1 MSADPAIPDPDEQ
14 MLARL
19 AAMDMAA
26 AEAAHARF
34 MAAAEPD
41 ESARA
46 GRTYQKMA
54 RSLRQTLMLKARL
67 KQDRER
73 AAQDAAPKPAVPRP
87 PGGEAVARRVREL
100 RAALL
105 RVGWKEH
112 PEVEGFDWVAEAVEE
127 TLVRDCLEPDFAAEG
142 LDDHIARL
150 SARLGFAP
158 DKAALWRDLADPP
171 PAAVPRDAPP
181 WRSSA

>member
-1 MSADPAIPDPDEQ
+1 MSADPATPDPDEQ

-67 KQDRER
+67 AREARQAAREAVEVQRAQDREETALR
-73 AAQDAAPKPAVPRP
+73 KDRLKAGVEAALRREIDDFSDDEHWDFQERLDAAITTEALADGFLSEDLGRQVARLVGQLGFRPAPD
-87 PGGEAVARRVREL
+87 GDGEAGVVNGA
-100 RAALL
+100 
-105 RVGWKEH
+105 G
-112 PEVEGFDWVAEAVEE
+112 PEPAFHD
-127 TLVRDCLEPDFAAEG
+127 
-142 LDDHIARL
+142 
-150 SARLGFAP
+150 SA
-158 DKAALWRDLADPP
+158 
-171 PAAVPRDAPP
+171 
-181 WRSSA
+181 